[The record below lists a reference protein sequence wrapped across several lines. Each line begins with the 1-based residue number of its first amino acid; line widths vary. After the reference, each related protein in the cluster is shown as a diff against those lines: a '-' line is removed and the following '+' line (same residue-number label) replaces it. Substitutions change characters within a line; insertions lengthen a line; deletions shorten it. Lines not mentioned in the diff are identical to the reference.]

1 METEKLSQYVVD
13 RIRAGAGKTE
23 VKDELVTI
31 GWTEDEAEAAFRA
44 GVVALGAP
52 VPTEGNRPS
61 LSKKAS
67 TVDVVINFFSFI
79 LLGIVATALGT
90 LYYQIINLS
99 FPDPLAAMNY
109 YSLAGATSTIHYSIA
124 ALLIGFPLYYFAM
137 RLWFRKFREDEGRAE
152 SKLSK
157 WLTYLVLLAAAVTI
171 VGDLI
176 TTLFTLLQGE
186 ITVRFF
192 LKALVILGIAGAV
205 FGFYY
210 LERKKIQ
217 YRTDIPRRTFQL
229 FGRGVSAAV
238 LVGLILGFMVGG
250 SPTTER
256 NRTFDET
263 RASYLSSLAD
273 CIEQYASSLGALP
286 TSLDELV
293 RSSQYSYCRTYMNDP
308 ETFAPYEYRVV
319 TASMTQ
325 GAGRVG
331 QFELCASFSLAS
343 EGTAR
348 SVEGYGMT
356 TVWYEHGTGRSCD
369 TVSAQLLIP
378 SNNPTSLTPTAPM
391 VIPPATGTTACT
403 MDAKLC
409 PDGTTYVSRQG
420 PNCEFAPCPRVVAP
434 IAQ

>member
-1 METEKLSQYVVD
+1 METDKLSHYVVD

-23 VKDELVTI
+23 VREELVTI

-79 LLGIVATALGT
+79 LLGIVATAIGT

-99 FPDPLAAMNY
+99 FPDALDAMNY
-109 YSLAGATSTIHYSIA
+109 YSLASATSTIHYSIA

-186 ITVRFF
+186 ITARFF

-210 LERKKIQ
+210 LERRKIQ

-238 LVGLILGFMVGG
+238 IIGIIIGFMVGG
-250 SPTTER
+250 SPQTER
-256 NRTFDET
+256 SRTFDET
-263 RASYLSSLAD
+263 RSENLSSLAG

-286 TSLDELV
+286 TTLADLTMA
-293 RSSQYSYCRTYMNDP
+293 SQYNYCESYMKDP

-319 TASMTQ
+319 TPSMAQ
-325 GAGRVG
+325 GAARVG
-331 QFELCASFSLAS
+331 QFELCANFALAS
-343 EGTAR
+343 DASTPR
-348 SVEGYGMT
+348 MGYGMT
-356 TVWYEHGTGRSCD
+356 GVWYEHGSGRSCD

-378 SNNPTSLTPTAPM
+378 SNNPTSLTPAPP
-391 VIPPATGTTACT
+391 VVTKPGSGTTACT

-409 PDGTTYVSRQG
+409 PDGTIYVSRQG
-420 PNCEFAPCPRVVAP
+420 PNCEFAPCPNEMVK
-434 IAQ
+434 

>member
-1 METEKLSQYVVD
+1 METEKLSQYVVE

-23 VKDELVTI
+23 VKEELVTI

-52 VPTEGNRPS
+52 IPTEGNRPT

-90 LYYQIINLS
+90 LYFQIINVS
-99 FPDPLAAMNY
+99 FPDALDTMNY
-109 YSLAGATSTIHYSIA
+109 YSLAGATSAIHYSIA

-137 RLWFRKFREDEGRAE
+137 RIWFRKFREDEGRTE

-157 WLTYLVLLAAAVTI
+157 WLTYLVLLAAAVTV

-192 LKALVILGIAGAV
+192 LKAIVIFGIAGAI

-217 YRTDIPRRTFQL
+217 YRADIERRTFQF

-238 LVGLILGFMVGG
+238 LIGVVLGFMVGG
-250 SPTTER
+250 TPTTER
-256 NRTFDET
+256 NRSFDET
-263 RASYLSSLAD
+263 RVSHLSNLAG

-293 RSSQYSYCRTYMNDP
+293 RSSQYSYCKLYMKDP
-308 ETFAPYEYRVV
+308 ETALSYEYRVV
-319 TASMTQ
+319 TPSMTQ
-325 GAGRVG
+325 GAAQVG
-331 QFELCASFSLAS
+331 QYELCADFALAS
-343 EGTAR
+343 DASTPR
-348 SVEGYGMT
+348 LDYGMGGT
-356 TVWYEHGTGRSCD
+356 WQEHIAGRNCNTVSTQLLVPSNPAAVTPAVPSVPPVQPGTG
-369 TVSAQLLIP
+369 V
-378 SNNPTSLTPTAPM
+378 
-391 VIPPATGTTACT
+391 TACT

-420 PNCEFAPCPRVVAP
+420 PNCEFAPCPAAVTK
-434 IAQ
+434 

>member
-52 VPTEGNRPS
+52 VPTEGNRPMTT
-61 LSKKAS
+61 KKAS

-90 LYYQIINLS
+90 LYFQIINLS
-99 FPDPLAAMNY
+99 LPDPLDTMGY
-109 YSLAGATSTIHYSIA
+109 YSLASATSTIHYSIA

-137 RLWFRKFREDEGRAE
+137 RLWFRKFREDEGRTE

-157 WLTYLVLLAAAVTI
+157 WLTYLVLLVTAVTI

-186 ITVRFF
+186 ITARFF

-217 YRTDIPRRTFQL
+217 YRTDIPRRVFQL

-238 LVGLILGFMVGG
+238 LIGIILGFMVGG

-256 NRTFDET
+256 NRSFDET
-263 RASYLSSLAD
+263 RSGHLSSLAG

-286 TSLDELV
+286 TTLADLTM
-293 RSSQYSYCRTYMNDP
+293 SSQYSYCESYMKDP
-308 ETFAPYEYRVV
+308 ETMLPYEYRVV
-319 TASMTQ
+319 TPSMTQ
-325 GAGRVG
+325 GAARVG
-331 QFELCASFSLAS
+331 QFELCADFALAS
-343 EGTAR
+343 DTSTPR
-348 SVEGYGMT
+348 MGYGMT
-356 TVWYEHGTGRSCD
+356 GVWYEHMAGRSCD
-369 TVSAQLLIP
+369 TVSAQLLVP
-378 SNNPTSLTPTAPM
+378 SNNPAALTPTAPA
-391 VIPPATGTTACT
+391 VKPGLGTVCT
-403 MDAKLC
+403 MEAKLC

-420 PNCEFAPCPRVVAP
+420 PNCEFAPCPLTAAP
-434 IAQ
+434 IE

>member
-13 RIRAGAGKTE
+13 RIRAGAAKTE
-23 VKDELVTI
+23 VKEELVTI

-52 VPTEGNRPS
+52 VPTEGNRPT

-79 LLGIVATALGT
+79 LLGIVATAVGT

-99 FPDPLAAMNY
+99 FPDALDMMNY
-109 YSLAGATSTIHYSIA
+109 YSLASATSTIHYSIA

-137 RLWFRKFREDEGRAE
+137 RLWFRKFREDEGRTE

-176 TTLFTLLQGE
+176 AVLFTLLQGE
-186 ITVRFF
+186 ITARFF
-192 LKALVILGIAGAV
+192 LKALVILGIAGSI

-210 LERKKIQ
+210 LERRKIQ

-229 FGRGVSAAV
+229 FGRGGTAAV
-238 LVGLILGFMVGG
+238 AIGVLLGFMVGG

-256 NRTFDET
+256 NRSFDET
-263 RASYLSSLAD
+263 RANNLSSLAS

-286 TSLDELV
+286 TSLAELT
-293 RSSQYSYCRTYMNDP
+293 RSSQYSYCQSYMKDP
-308 ETFAPYEYRVV
+308 EAAAAYEYRVV
-319 TASMTQ
+319 T
-325 GAGRVG
+325 
-331 QFELCASFSLAS
+331 
-343 EGTAR
+343 
-348 SVEGYGMT
+348 
-356 TVWYEHGTGRSCD
+356 
-369 TVSAQLLIP
+369 
-378 SNNPTSLTPTAPM
+378 
-391 VIPPATGTTACT
+391 
-403 MDAKLC
+403 
-409 PDGTTYVSRQG
+409 
-420 PNCEFAPCPRVVAP
+420 
-434 IAQ
+434 

>member
-1 METEKLSQYVVD
+1 MDTEKLSQYVVD

-23 VKDELVTI
+23 VKDELIAI

-52 VPTEGNRPS
+52 LPTEGNRPT

-90 LYYQIINLS
+90 LYFQIINLS
-99 FPDPLAAMNY
+99 FPDALDAMNY

-137 RLWFRKFREDEGRAE
+137 RIWFRKFREDEGRTE

-157 WLTYLVLLAAAVTI
+157 WLTYLVLLVAAVTI

-186 ITVRFF
+186 ITARFF
-192 LKALVILGIAGAV
+192 LKAIVILGIAGAV

-229 FGRGVSAAV
+229 FGRGVSAVA
-238 LVGLILGFMVGG
+238 LVGIILGFMVGG

-256 NRTFDET
+256 NRSFDET
-263 RASYLSSLAD
+263 RASYLSSLAN
-273 CIEQYASSLGALP
+273 CVEQYASSLGALP
-286 TSLDELV
+286 TALADLTM
-293 RSSQYSYCRTYMNDP
+293 SSQYSYCDSYMKDP
-308 ETFAPYEYRVV
+308 ETGLPYEYRVV
-319 TASMTQ
+319 TPSMAQ

-331 QFELCASFSLAS
+331 QFELCANFALAS
-343 EGTAR
+343 DATTPR
-348 SVEGYGMT
+348 TGYGLSG
-356 TVWYEHGTGRSCD
+356 VWYEHSVGRSCD
-369 TVSAQLLIP
+369 TVSAQLLVPI
-378 SNNPTSLTPTAPM
+378 NPAA
-391 VIPPATGTTACT
+391 VIPTTPAVKSGVGTACT
-403 MDAKLC
+403 MEAKLC
-409 PDGTTYVSRQG
+409 PDGTTSVSRQG
-420 PNCEFAPCPRVVAP
+420 PNCEFAPCPTAAAPTAP